1 MEGKQ
6 TYLQAELLQL
16 SDSGVGKISTIPKI
30 ALVNQ
35 FHSFPAPLSTELGAA
50 SPQDVH
56 GLPTYMA
63 SILQGPCSNA
73 VSSKVTEPRCS
84 GVHWMGGLISFWQ
97 SASLGYILQTR
108 SYFDLALECT
118 VGLNTCS
125 R

>member
-16 SDSGVGKISTIPKI
+16 SDSGVWKITTIPKI
-30 ALVNQ
+30 ALVNP

-56 GLPTYMA
+56 GLPTHMA
-63 SILQGPCSNA
+63 STLQGPCSNA

-84 GVHWMGGLISFWQ
+84 GVHWMGGADLFL
-97 SASLGYILQTR
+97 AVSLPRIHFANAEL
-108 SYFDLALECT
+108 L
-118 VGLNTCS
+118 
-125 R
+125 